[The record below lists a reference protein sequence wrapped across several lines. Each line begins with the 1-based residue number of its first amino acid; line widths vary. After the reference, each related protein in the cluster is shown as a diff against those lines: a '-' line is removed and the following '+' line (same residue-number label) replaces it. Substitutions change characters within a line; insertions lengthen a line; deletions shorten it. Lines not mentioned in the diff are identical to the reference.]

1 MLKQDV
7 PAGVKQSWEIEIRS
21 SEIFLHPTDHQQKN
35 DQQPSVKLQQLQK
48 TASYPQARDDA
59 QLTIAEVCKSK
70 PNSGRDDEKKSAQPF
85 EESNTRNRSYDRL
98 SNIFSVQKYL
108 PVESIMAPPL
118 TPTSQFAAL
127 VAPSD
132 WDNSMALGATCDEL
146 ENDYSI
152 NSTDFMNPNEVF
164 PPDFCWKLNS
174 WDNNLSTLN
183 FQSGGQSLKLRE
195 RTISRA
201 FRAGV
206 GIHSLRYPAWA
217 VLLWSQRPL
226 TVERIYARFDGQS
239 FDCYVSLRYGRYS
252 YRYTDEL
259 QFSSKFYE
267 QNSGTSNYR

>member
-127 VAPSD
+127 LAPSD

-164 PPDFCWKLNS
+164 PPDFC
-174 WDNNLSTLN
+174 
-183 FQSGGQSLKLRE
+183 
-195 RTISRA
+195 
-201 FRAGV
+201 
-206 GIHSLRYPAWA
+206 
-217 VLLWSQRPL
+217 
-226 TVERIYARFDGQS
+226 
-239 FDCYVSLRYGRYS
+239 
-252 YRYTDEL
+252 
-259 QFSSKFYE
+259 
-267 QNSGTSNYR
+267 